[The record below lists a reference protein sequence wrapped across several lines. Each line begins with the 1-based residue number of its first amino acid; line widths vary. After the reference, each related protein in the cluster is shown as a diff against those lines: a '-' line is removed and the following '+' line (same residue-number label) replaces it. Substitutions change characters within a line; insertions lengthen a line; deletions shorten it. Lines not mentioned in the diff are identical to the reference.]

1 MKGRRRLRCRTMNVE
16 AFAPAKVNLTLH
28 VTGRRADGYH
38 LLESLVVFPDVGD
51 RLSFAPADTLS
62 LEVCGP
68 LADGVPTDGRNLCIR
83 AAQLFGTGNGAHIT
97 LEKHLPHG
105 AGIGGGSADAAATLR
120 GLSALWG
127 LPLPNAAEASALG
140 ADVPVCLA
148 APKARVM
155 RGIGEVLEPA
165 PSLPAFTMLLVNP
178 RVETPTG
185 AIFAALVAR
194 GGIENPPMPEMPAG
208 FAGLA
213 ELALWLK
220 RTRNDLEETAADF
233 APIGAVKSAI
243 EAQPGCALARMSGS
257 GSTCFGIFASA
268 GPAEAAAAAI
278 RRAYPDWWVA
288 VGAVS

>member
-1 MKGRRRLRCRTMNVE
+1 MSVE

-38 LLESLVVFPDVGD
+38 LLDSLVVFPDVGD
-51 RLSFAPADTLS
+51 RLSFAPSEDLS

-68 LADGVPTDGRNLCIR
+68 LAEGVPTDGRNLCIR
-83 AAQLFGTGNGAHIT
+83 AAQLLGSTKGARIT

-127 LPLPNAAEASALG
+127 LPLPTADKAASLG

-148 APKARVM
+148 APKAMLM
-155 RGIGEVLEPA
+155 RGIGEVLRPA
-165 PSLPAFTMLLVNP
+165 PALPAVTMLLVNP
-178 RVETPTG
+178 RIETPTG
-185 AIFAALVAR
+185 AIFAALASR
-194 GGIENPPMPEMPAG
+194 GGIDNPPMPEMPAG
-208 FAGLA
+208 FADLS
-213 ELALWLK
+213 ELASWL
-220 RTRNDLEETAADF
+220 RLTRNDLEGAASDF
-233 APIGAVKSAI
+233 APIGGVKSAI

-257 GSTCFGIFASA
+257 GSTCFGIFASV

-278 RRAYPDWWVA
+278 RHHHPEWWIA
-288 VGAVS
+288 VGEVS

>member
-1 MKGRRRLRCRTMNVE
+1 MSVE

-28 VTGRRADGYH
+28 VTGRRSDGYH
-38 LLESLVVFPDVGD
+38 LLDSLVVFPDVGD
-51 RLSFAPADTLS
+51 RLSFAPAEDLS

-68 LADGVPTDGRNLCIR
+68 LAEGVPTDGRNLCLR
-83 AAQLFGTGNGAHIT
+83 AALLLGTTKGALIT

-127 LPLPNAAEASALG
+127 LPLPTADRAAALG
-140 ADVPVCLA
+140 ADVPVCLF
-148 APKARVM
+148 APKAMVM
-155 RGIGEVLEPA
+155 CGIGEVLRPA
-165 PSLPAFTMLLVNP
+165 PVLPAFSMLLVNP

-185 AIFAALVAR
+185 AIFAALASR

-208 FAGLA
+208 FADLT
-213 ELALWLK
+213 ELAVWL
-220 RTRNDLEETAADF
+220 RLTRNDLERAASDF
-233 APIGAVKSAI
+233 APISDVKSAI
-243 EAQPGCALARMSGS
+243 EAHPGCALARMSGS
-257 GSTCFGIFASA
+257 GSSCFGIFASA